1 MDIRESTTGDLAAL
15 LAVHEA
21 AFGPGEGKIISAL
34 VQDIFADPSAQPLV
48 SLVAVAEEAV
58 LGHILFSAAHLS
70 AGEDAA
76 GTGEFPPAALLAPLA
91 VTPAAQKRGIG
102 SALIAA
108 GLQRLAADGIGV
120 VFVLG
125 YPAYYSRHG
134 FTPAGRQGF
143 EAPYPIAPENAE
155 AWMVQTLNPG
165 TAQPSPGRVQCCTAL
180 DKAEYWRE

>member
-1 MDIRESTTGDLAAL
+1 MEIRKSTAGDLAAL

-21 AFGPGEGKIISAL
+21 AFGPGEGKVIAAL
-34 VQDIFADPSAQPLV
+34 VKDIFADPSAQPLV
-48 SLVAVAEEAV
+48 SLVAVAEEEL
-58 LGHILFSAAHLS
+58 LGHILFSAARLS
-70 AGEDAA
+70 GNEGTSGTEDR
-76 GTGEFPPAALLAPLA
+76 PPAALLAPLA
-91 VTPAAQKRGIG
+91 VMPAAQQQGIG
-102 SALIAA
+102 GALIAE
-108 GLQRLAADGIGV
+108 GLQRLAAAGTAL

-134 FTPAGRQGF
+134 FAPAGREGF